1 LERQRRLNFL
11 PEVQF
16 QATTTFE
23 NSIIAGPREKN
34 THLRCGG
41 IFSDYYKFSPN
52 SDSEIILK
60 SVNTILVKLKL
71 RHTKQ
76 WCQFFGPPCK
86 VWCRIPFFSYI
97 LAKTDPRRS
106 LFTTAELS
114 LFIDIAQLSQRPRC
128 MDKFLSKMEDD
139 NSTDILGLSLS
150 SATLTSSAFKA
161 IEFFEL
167 TQNESFTPFKV
178 IQGLWTRLQSRGR
191 TW

>member
-1 LERQRRLNFL
+1 
-11 PEVQF
+11 
-16 QATTTFE
+16 
-23 NSIIAGPREKN
+23 
-34 THLRCGG
+34 
-41 IFSDYYKFSPN
+41 
-52 SDSEIILK
+52 
-60 SVNTILVKLKL
+60 
-71 RHTKQ
+71 
-76 WCQFFGPPCK
+76 
-86 VWCRIPFFSYI
+86 
-97 LAKTDPRRS
+97 
-106 LFTTAELS
+106 
-114 LFIDIAQLSQRPRC
+114 